1 MNLEAAFKI
10 LELRNSP
17 LNEEGRSGGANA
29 ACPCCPAGTELC
41 VFTGSSAEGSG
52 AEASTSCGADDES
65 ITKEVLRKLSTL
77 ELLNLFTAL
86 QGERVETYA
95 GFNKAVAL
103 LAKESRVDEYP
114 MLCGETT
121 SIFSVLSR
129 RIIEIKD
136 ILSERQEGAPLA
148 KLLQAI
154 QDKERE
160 KLVLVAAKHLD
171 ILQPHLPAQ
180 INQAN
185 NMTLVPN
192 SPDLDTKIA
201 SIEEAVSEII
211 EEVVASKVDL
221 MS

>member
-17 LNEEGRSGGANA
+17 LNEEGGSGGANS

-41 VFTGSSAEGSG
+41 VFTGLNAEGLG

-121 SIFSVLSR
+121 SVFSVLSR